1 MNKIPMPFLCMPVA
15 IYENEQMLFHFV
27 SVLEAPPTGYLHCV
41 YFKIERKLILE
52 STTGK

>member
-1 MNKIPMPFLCMPVA
+1 MPFLCMHVA

-27 SVLEAPPTGYLHCV
+27 SVLEAPPTGYLRCV
-41 YFKIERKLILE
+41 YFKIERKLILR